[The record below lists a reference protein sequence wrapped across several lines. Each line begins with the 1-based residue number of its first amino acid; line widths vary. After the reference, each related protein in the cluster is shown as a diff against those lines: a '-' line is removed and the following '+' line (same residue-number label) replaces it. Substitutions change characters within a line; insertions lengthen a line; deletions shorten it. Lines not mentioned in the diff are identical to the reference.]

1 MGLCGCTL
9 ASSSCGEQRGGP
21 CLAPVRGLPLV
32 GASLVSSTG
41 SGTRASVVSVHRL
54 TQGEEGLAQRGSLK
68 MKYRRRKAPS
78 RSQRKRNHHR

>member
-54 TQGEEGLAQRGSLK
+54 SSCGSAAL
-68 MKYRRRKAPS
+68 
-78 RSQRKRNHHR
+78 